1 MKVVGRRKPQKFVGR
16 RKSQKDV
23 SRKLK
28 IGRMSAG
35 ATRKDIGRWK
45 TRKVIGGQTSQK
57 NVNFS
62 HLRRPFTTGREEEE
76 EDEEENFICLKSP
89 KTSGGGWHGCR
100 PLWHQATI
108 LVSKPLWVCKSTEV
122 RFFFSQK
129 KYKKLSTMLQYAP
142 NV

>member
-1 MKVVGRRKPQKFVGR
+1 MKVVGRRKPEKFVGR

-62 HLRRPFTTGREEEE
+62 HLRRPFTTGREEEDD
-76 EDEEENFICLKSP
+76 EDENFFALNRP
-89 KTSGGGWHGCR
+89 KLR
-100 PLWHQATI
+100 E
-108 LVSKPLWVCKSTEV
+108 VVCMGV
-122 RFFFSQK
+122 GPYGIMQL
-129 KYKKLSTMLQYAP
+129 Y
-142 NV
+142 